1 MDPRLLSI
9 IEHCLPLWRE
19 EFEIGY
25 RAFRV
30 SNIYREPHW
39 LAAQIWKEWGG
50 SGVYGPTGTDLA
62 SVTVME
68 SAANAEEEL
77 AHYDSLRSLVEIMD
91 VPPGDFTPR
100 PAAREL
106 VTFRNQLWDD
116 LLLRHAVRMSEGGGL
131 GMLHG
136 AIAGVESL
144 GSPRSQDD
152 ACKTCFTAI
161 IADEAGHLGGA
172 IAGFLEAECDAEQ
185 EAAVLD
191 ALTICLTLK
200 VAERRE
206 QFAAQLGGGEVSGAE
221 YQDALAAYE
230 RRICEL
236 LGG

>member
-1 MDPRLLSI
+1 MIR
-9 IEHCLPLWRE
+9 
-19 EFEIGY
+19 
-25 RAFRV
+25 
-30 SNIYREPHW
+30 NI
-39 LAAQIWKEWGG
+39 LVAIAIAA
-50 SGVYGPTGTDLA
+50 SSTPTWAHG
-62 SVTVME
+62 
-68 SAANAEEEL
+68 EL
-77 AHYDSLRSLVEIMD
+77 
-91 VPPGDFTPR
+91 
-100 PAAREL
+100 
-106 VTFRNQLWDD
+106 
-116 LLLRHAVRMSEGGGL
+116 GGGL

-206 QFAAQLGGGEVSGAE
+206 QFAAQLGRSRPCWPA
-221 YQDALAAYE
+221 
-230 RRICEL
+230 IS
-236 LGG
+236 